1 MAGLAGGLVAGLA
14 QGFAGGMRL
23 RSEMEDAEKK
33 REAMGLQM
41 ENQKLQNA
49 QLQEQ
54 RNASAALSEL
64 EKGWATGET
73 YRPEGAG
80 ADYDHR
86 TDPAA
91 VSRYYENL
99 RGALRRQAAAFGRST
114 VEADKAVDGLVKE
127 KYQEKVGQA
136 ISLMKSNPNAA
147 IPAIRSVYAGFRDGN
162 EMTDGTYDK
171 ETDSFIF
178 KGKDKDG
185 KEIVLPPV
193 ARKDAIEGLSYGALN
208 GADAAKLLIKSF
220 ETDKAIKAERE
231 NLEAGIRSREKVAK
245 EQNESQERIGA
256 ARNATTLQATGIE
269 AGARVQAAGLTVGS
283 REDERNM
290 RELQFALG
298 TVNNVFAPEIQA
310 IKDDPRGAYKP
321 EEKSKQIADLQVR
334 QGWTEEVVRLNHRI
348 GNGDNISARAIAAM
362 SGDAFSG
369 RIAPRITGPYMDP
382 KTNQPNLD
390 YAVVDGKFIIPTP
403 KGVTFNKKQ

>member
-1 MAGLAGGLVAGLA
+1 MVGLAGGLAAGLA

-23 RSEMEDAEKK
+23 RSEMEDAETK
-33 REAMGLQM
+33 RKAMGLQM
-41 ENQKLQNA
+41 QNQELQN
-49 QLQEQ
+49 QEATDRQ
-54 RNASAALSEL
+54 AARTRLGQV
-64 EKGWATGET
+64 EKDWATGEG
-73 YRPEGAG
+73 YKAPDAPEGY
-80 ADYDHR
+80 DYR

-91 VSRYYENL
+91 VSKYYDNL
-99 RGALRRQAAAFGRST
+99 RGAMRNHSVAYGRPAL
-114 VEADKAVDGLVKE
+114 EADLAVDKLMKD
-127 KYQEKVGQA
+127 KYQEKVGEA
-136 ISLMKSNPNAA
+136 LAMIKMNPGAA
-147 IPAIRSVYAGFRDGN
+147 IGKIKSVYASFPDGGT
-162 EMTDGTYDK
+162 MTGGKYDPQ
-171 ETDSFIF
+171 TDSFVLS
-178 KGKDKDG
+178 GKDRDG
-185 KEIVLPPV
+185 KDVTLPPMKRSEV
-193 ARKDAIEGLSYGALN
+193 LEGLAYRMT
-208 GADAAKLLIKSF
+208 GADAGSLYIKSL
-220 ETDKAIKAERE
+220 ENEKAQKAERE
-231 NLEAGIRSREKVAK
+231 NLGLNLSSREKVAK

-269 AGARVQAAGLTVGS
+269 AGARVKAAELTAGI
-283 REDERNM
+283 REDERNT

-310 IKDDPRGAYKP
+310 IKDDPRGTYKP
-321 EEKSKQIADLQVR
+321 EEKNKQIADLQVR